1 MTTKNKK
8 PNQLTQALLETADDM
23 KRAGIMDEEAYGKIT
38 NRHLGIKDN
47 SMLPKSR
54 RPTPP
59 GEILRY
65 EFLKP
70 LGLSQKELAEALG
83 ITRVRLSEILR
94 GRRSITADTAFRLA
108 RFFDTTPEFWL
119 GLQMDIDLWETLQA
133 HAEEY
138 KNIKPL
144 KEAA

>member
-1 MTTKNKK
+1 
-8 PNQLTQALLETADDM
+8 
-23 KRAGIMDEEAYGKIT
+23 
-38 NRHLGIKDN
+38 
-47 SMLPKSR
+47 MLPRNR

-65 EFLKP
+65 EFLEP

-94 GRRSITADTAFRLA
+94 GRRAVTPDTALRLS

-119 GLQMDIDLWETLQA
+119 GLQTDVSLWDTLQT
-133 HAEEY
+133 HGAEYE
-138 KNIKPL
+138 KIKPA
-144 KEAA
+144 KTAA